1 MHADCSQSSHM
12 NTFLALY
19 SAKPQETGYRI
30 RKTAGKAEALDRVS
44 FKQITARDSD
54 CRSFNVIR
62 AQNFGL
68 PACYKDV
75 EIESKRASSSESLF
89 FRLGWLE
96 VWRYLIRVL
105 LDSGWCE

>member
-19 SAKPQETGYRI
+19 SKPQETGYRI
-30 RKTAGKAEALDRVS
+30 RKTAGKAEALDRAS
-44 FKQITARDSD
+44 LKQITARDSD

-68 PACYKDV
+68 PAYYKDV
-75 EIESKRASSSESLF
+75 EIEPKRAFSSESF
-89 FRLGWLE
+89 FSLGTT
-96 VWRYLIRVL
+96 
-105 LDSGWCE
+105 